1 MNLKENI
8 VLNFLFY
15 LREQEISFSIFESTK
30 SLDFWIDFVFFREG
44 FMNLNEDTN
53 SRFRSRNHTYVSL
66 GWPGSVGVGL
76 FEFLPFILSFLFFKA
91 RLQTEETKDNKTRIY
106 SFLLPFPFPFP
117 LLPFWLFFCFILS
130 LSFFFWPK
138 HQSGRS
144 NAGPHSSWPY
154 FIMAE

>member
-66 GWPGSVGVGL
+66 G
-76 FEFLPFILSFLFFKA
+76 
-91 RLQTEETKDNKTRIY
+91 
-106 SFLLPFPFPFP
+106 
-117 LLPFWLFFCFILS
+117 
-130 LSFFFWPK
+130 
-138 HQSGRS
+138 
-144 NAGPHSSWPY
+144 
-154 FIMAE
+154 